1 MREFNLKTL
10 MIAGLLVSQSV
21 LARGPKAA
29 PINFNDAGSN
39 KTRLGRATHPKYK
52 VKTKNPCEIAFVKLL
67 NGKIPATATGNP
79 AVNMWDERFLAEN
92 LLEDVLKVNDKAK
105 RVEFLEDLIKLVHK
119 DQIYVDNLSSVVNMM
134 LKEGMLDFKDI
145 NRLFLQR
152 SFNNASFF
160 YSHTSK
166 ELSSKINIDPT
177 KMAFIDDL
185 INSSGLTKTLRKEYK
200 NILMHS
206 NRTAEEL
213 EFAIKNGMKLHNDM
227 KHMEQFKKYM
237 EFLDPAKPGKV
248 KKGLKNIE
256 KIYDFDF
263 NHKWYTIEMLQ
274 GPDKQFLAQKSRL
287 KSFEKK
293 RYVELEADMKA
304 QKKRPELYKE
314 LSDQLDNKRAG
325 KPYSKKRIKELRS
338 EIEKVKKN
346 VDDVTLTKSQKNR
359 LARHANGE
367 KSIYRKML
375 NGCNSGD
382 SKRLESAKKKF
393 VRFKLGVGLVAMP
406 TFYTIKN
413 YDKMDTDPY
422 WFERMG
428 YEWAIGLAFTVV
440 GNKIVTNSST
450 SFFRKY
456 LEGYA
461 KFSVLDGVN
470 AYGYDALFGKHSYIR
485 YFQQIYKGKDLE
497 PSEIEK
503 EFEKLK
509 NSPTFEEDF
518 AALMAYVEEKSKENN
533 TKNFLDK
540 HFNLSTYSSLDD
552 EFRITQEDLET
563 AEAQEVIMELLA
575 ERMYL
580 QNMGNWPIFQTG
592 NTGADRWSFYRVRN
606 IIWDMKGLA
615 VNLAIFQIMC
625 REPLGKIGSWG
636 LILALYFG
644 DTMFSGDLTYG
655 MRRDAINQ

>member
-1 MREFNLKTL
+1 
-10 MIAGLLVSQSV
+10 
-21 LARGPKAA
+21 
-29 PINFNDAGSN
+29 
-39 KTRLGRATHPKYK
+39 
-52 VKTKNPCEIAFVKLL
+52 
-67 NGKIPATATGNP
+67 
-79 AVNMWDERFLAEN
+79 
-92 LLEDVLKVNDKAK
+92 
-105 RVEFLEDLIKLVHK
+105 
-119 DQIYVDNLSSVVNMM
+119 
-134 LKEGMLDFKDI
+134 
-145 NRLFLQR
+145 
-152 SFNNASFF
+152 
-160 YSHTSK
+160 
-166 ELSSKINIDPT
+166 
-177 KMAFIDDL
+177 
-185 INSSGLTKTLRKEYK
+185 
-200 NILMHS
+200 
-206 NRTAEEL
+206 
-213 EFAIKNGMKLHNDM
+213 
-227 KHMEQFKKYM
+227 
-237 EFLDPAKPGKV
+237 
-248 KKGLKNIE
+248 
-256 KIYDFDF
+256 
-263 NHKWYTIEMLQ
+263 
-274 GPDKQFLAQKSRL
+274 
-287 KSFEKK
+287 
-293 RYVELEADMKA
+293 
-304 QKKRPELYKE
+304 
-314 LSDQLDNKRAG
+314 
-325 KPYSKKRIKELRS
+325 
-338 EIEKVKKN
+338 
-346 VDDVTLTKSQKNR
+346 
-359 LARHANGE
+359 
-367 KSIYRKML
+367 
-375 NGCNSGD
+375 
-382 SKRLESAKKKF
+382 
-393 VRFKLGVGLVAMP
+393 
-406 TFYTIKN
+406 
-413 YDKMDTDPY
+413 MDTDPY